1 MKNILNVMYYKYE
14 IYIFT
19 KMTTL
24 QQSLPEHLIHMDDDD
39 LLEWYDEDQNE
50 IYDFKNQEI
59 EDSSYE
65 ISNLKLSEFDEIFI
79 DFPSKAATSFKKING
94 YWYQTKPY
102 QTRADQNIVYRL
114 LSILAAKSKE
124 KLESLQIEK
133 YGLDKPKLKM
143 TFSNE
148 NQKEVFSFGTY
159 NPVTEQQYVLYDN
172 SVYIL
177 DGIFSE
183 MASYLPVELI
193 DKKPLAPFEKVM
205 KFDFS
210 RLEQWQEN
218 YLRVEI
224 DDMGKIKADG
234 KKIDFDE
241 MQLAEWFTENWLKAV
256 STSVEPHKFDARI
269 GYKSFDVYL
278 DDKAKIT
285 FYRIQESPELL
296 LFRKD
301 EGLLYHFPQ
310 DSGFTML
317 NPNVSRQD

>member
-1 MKNILNVMYYKYE
+1 MNKRWLPIIILILV
-14 IYIFT
+14 IAPLAWF
-19 KMTTL
+19 
-24 QQSLPEHLIHMDDDD
+24 SLS
-39 LLEWYDEDQNE
+39 
-50 IYDFKNQEI
+50 FKNQEI

-234 KKIDFDE
+234 KKIEFDE

-256 STSVEPHKFDARI
+256 STSVEPYKFDARI

-285 FYRIQESPELL
+285 FYRIQESPKLL

-310 DSGFTML
+310 DVGFTML